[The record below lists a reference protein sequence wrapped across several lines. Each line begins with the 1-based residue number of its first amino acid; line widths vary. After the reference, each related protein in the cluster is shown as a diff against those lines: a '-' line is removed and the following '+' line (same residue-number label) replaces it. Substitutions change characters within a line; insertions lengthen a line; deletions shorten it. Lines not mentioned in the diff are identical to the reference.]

1 MSSKITQSIP
11 MSKDWVFRSRKS
23 QEELLENH
31 PGVTRIN
38 VENRSNSK
46 PTISGIPEVTLTIYG
61 ENQEVIKNCLT
72 EGLQKIDDSLLYDIE
87 KKQKKKAWRER
98 QNQKSIEIA
107 QERIRE
113 KFEGPKEKITRRDNA
128 LEIKFKNALN
138 SLSPKKTPIE
148 ETNYTSMG
156 NSFGSLFVE
165 DSIEEQASRNVKKFQ
180 AKQVQAKQFQAKQ
193 VQAKKLTGWAKMAAK
208 PAHLVEKPAHLV
220 EKPAHLVEK
229 RELRVFDGMSV
240 TSYKEDFWNEEW

>member
-180 AKQVQAKQFQAKQ
+180 AKQTQAKQVQAKQ
-193 VQAKKLTGWAKMAAK
+193 VQAKKLTGWAKMAA
-208 PAHLVEKPAHLV
+208 KPAHLV